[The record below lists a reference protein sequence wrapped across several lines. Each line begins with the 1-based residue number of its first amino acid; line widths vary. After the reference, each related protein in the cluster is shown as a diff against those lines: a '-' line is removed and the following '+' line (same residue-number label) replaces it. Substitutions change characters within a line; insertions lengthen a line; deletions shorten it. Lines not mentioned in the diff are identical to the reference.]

1 MTQIL
6 SAYIVSIS
14 ICQFMSIYLIF
25 YNQKYLKILFKL
37 DFTIDFMI
45 ISCLHVRK
53 VLTKKTA
60 LRQFMLLSFDPN
72 IHH

>member
-1 MTQIL
+1 
-6 SAYIVSIS
+6 
-14 ICQFMSIYLIF
+14 MSIYVNIF
-25 YNQKYLKILFKL
+25 DILKSKYLKILFKL